1 MRKIALMI
9 LALALLPSAVF
20 AADPSKARIVTF
32 RSNGAIC
39 LASVAIKQ
47 IDGHLRQLPALG
59 FEIEPGWHTMHGMAT
74 LNLRDC
80 PVVEERIRKQ
90 VHVPPLEWLFEPG
103 KVYYVGLDHS
113 AVQRQNWRLVVWKV
127 EDMQGVRKVED
138 MQGVWKVEDILE
150 QGSE

>member
-1 MRKIALMI
+1 MKKILVMMMS
-9 LALALLPSAVF
+9 LALLPSMVF
-20 AADPSKARIVTF
+20 AKDENKARVVTF
-32 RSNGAIC
+32 KSNPVKC
-39 LASVAIKQ
+39 LAAVAIKQ

-113 AVQRQNWRLVVWKV
+113 SAQRRNWRLVVWKV
-127 EDMQGVRKVED
+127 EDMV
-138 MQGVWKVEDILE
+138 GVWESE